1 MGAFVEGLA
10 WEGSVSEN
18 VCRRTRVAWRQ
29 DRHPASRPLAPAPR
43 SCQVTSVSVQAGGAH
58 VNALACQEAAVAAAR
73 GHSVALS
80 WVPRPVLARAPT
92 ALLLPTPLGDFIG
105 TLFSEE
111 LS

>member
-29 DRHPASRPLAPAPR
+29 DRHPASRPPAPAPR

-58 VNALACQEAAVAAAR
+58 VNALAWSGGSSGSCTR
-73 GHSVALS
+73 SLR
-80 WVPRPVLARAPT
+80 RPVLGAQAGPGPGPHSPPPAHAT
-92 ALLLPTPLGDFIG
+92 G
-105 TLFSEE
+105 
-111 LS
+111 